1 MRPCA
6 AAWSLDGPSACA
18 ESESSSR
25 REVESAAAP
34 EEKDANGKQEFEG
47 RDIGVAGTGL
57 SFATGDAAT
66 KMGAG
71 ERGEATDCTGAE
83 ERAEEGRATEAGAG
97 GGEGTAGC
105 CGVGAITRAK
115 NPETAW
121 RALERERDMLSKTRE
136 GCRGG
141 VLGCAC
147 RLGGGGKRLC
157 VSCKSMRRRREAM
170 GAAAA
175 VGTTGFLRQKFKKE
189 GHTIK
194 EINSSEER
202 KRFRRVG

>member
-1 MRPCA
+1 M
-6 AAWSLDGPSACA
+6 
-18 ESESSSR
+18 
-25 REVESAAAP
+25 ESAAAP

-66 KMGAG
+66 ERRAG

-97 GGEGTAGC
+97 GGEVTAGC

-121 RALERERDMLSKTRE
+121 RALDRERDMLSNTRE
-136 GCRGG
+136 GSRGG
-141 VLGCAC
+141 VLGWAC
-147 RLGGGGKRLC
+147 LGEGGKRLS
-157 VSCKSMRRRREAM
+157 VSCKSTRRRREAM

-175 VGTTGFLRQKFKKE
+175 VGTTGFLRHEFKRE

-194 EINSSEER
+194 EMT
-202 KRFRRVG
+202 FV